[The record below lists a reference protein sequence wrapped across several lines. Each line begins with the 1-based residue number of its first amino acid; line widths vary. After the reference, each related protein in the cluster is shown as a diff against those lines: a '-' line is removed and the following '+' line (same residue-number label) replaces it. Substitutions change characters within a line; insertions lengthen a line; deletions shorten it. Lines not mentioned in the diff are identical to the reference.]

1 MKEPLKEEP
10 MDPIKARQA
19 RQGKPVLVI
28 LAVSLAL
35 ALLAGWVLWG
45 AFNDVEETT
54 WLPAQTQTF
63 PGQARVISGDAAAV
77 RPQG

>member
-1 MKEPLKEEP
+1 MNEPIKEEP
-10 MDPIKARQA
+10 MDPVKARQA

-35 ALLAGWVLWG
+35 ALVAGWALWG
-45 AFNDVEETT
+45 AFKDVEETT
-54 WLPAQTQTF
+54 WLPAETQTS
-63 PGQARVISGDAAAV
+63 PGHARVTSSDASV